1 MQTLETRINQI
12 NKLET
17 QREFLELINR
27 YNLVDRQV
35 IKKNLKRILTEYGIK
50 PKQIIELNYSSP
62 NVYSW
67 LANVNNNIPM
77 FPQALHIAVEFDFDV
92 REFLKEI

>member
-50 PKQIIELNYSSP
+50 PKQIIELGYSSP

-67 LANVNNNIPM
+67 LAPTANNIPL
-77 FPQALHIAVEFDFDV
+77 FTQALHLAVEFNFDV
-92 REFLKEI
+92 QEFLQEI